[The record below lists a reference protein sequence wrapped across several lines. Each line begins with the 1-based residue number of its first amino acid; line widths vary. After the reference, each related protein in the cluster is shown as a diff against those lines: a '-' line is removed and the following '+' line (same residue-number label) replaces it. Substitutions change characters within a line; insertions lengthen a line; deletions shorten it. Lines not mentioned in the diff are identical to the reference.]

1 MYLNN
6 TVQIHSIAWPR
17 CKNSERYAGLTL
29 CNFVMYSMNDDN
41 VKE

>member
-6 TVQIHSIAWPR
+6 TVQIHSLAWPG
-17 CKNSERYAGLTL
+17 CKISERYAVFTL
-29 CNFVMYSMNDDN
+29 YNFVMYSMKDDN

>member
-6 TVQIHSIAWPR
+6 TVQIHSIAWTG
-17 CKNSERYAGLTL
+17 CKNLEHYAVSTL
-29 CNFVMYSMNDDN
+29 YNFGMYSMKDDN